1 VPVVA
6 GRRRRPGAG
15 AGQENQ
21 VTIRGIIFDKDGT
34 LFNFQATWAIWAEQ
48 LLSGLMG
55 ERAGDL
61 ARVVGFDMASRR
73 FAPDS
78 PVIAETT
85 STLAGLMLPLLPGWD
100 RPRLVSHMK
109 ALAAAVPLAEAVP
122 LKPYLQ
128 GLTDRG
134 LVLGLATNDDETSAQ
149 AQLGRAGIA
158 GAFRFI
164 AGYDS
169 GHGGK
174 PAPGQLLAFLALT
187 GLAPGEVAMVGDS
200 RHDLDAGRAAGMHT
214 VGVLTGPAT
223 AEVLAPLA
231 DVVLPDIGHLPGWID
246 RMAPVPAA

>member
-1 VPVVA
+1 M
-6 GRRRRPGAG
+6 
-15 AGQENQ
+15 
-21 VTIRGIIFDKDGT
+21 TIRGIIFDKDGT

-48 LLSGLMG
+48 LLTGLMAD
-55 ERAGDL
+55 RAPELAAVIGFDL
-61 ARVVGFDMASRR
+61 ARRQ

-85 STLAGLMLPLLPGWD
+85 STLAGVMLPHLPGWD
-100 RPRLVSHMK
+100 RPRLVAHMK

-128 GLTDRG
+128 GLTGRG
-134 LVLGLATNDDETSAQ
+134 LVLGIATNDDETSAH
-149 AQLGRAGIA
+149 AQLNRAGIA
-158 GAFRFI
+158 EAFRFV

-174 PAPGQLLAFLALT
+174 PAPGQLLAFLAAT
-187 GLAPGEVAMVGDS
+187 GFAADEVAMVGDS

-223 AEVLAPLA
+223 VEVLAPLA

-246 RMAPVPAA
+246 RLAPVPAAG